1 MAFHP
6 LMEIKI
12 RGKELRKG
20 NLENNCYFFSSFDL
34 MIDRRYASTFVIK
47 LEVNEKNK
55 KE

>member
-12 RGKELRKG
+12 RGKEFRKG
-20 NLENNCYFFSSFDL
+20 NLKNNCYFFSSFDL
-34 MIDRRYASTFVIK
+34 IIDRHYASTFVIK
-47 LEVNEKNK
+47 LGINGKNK